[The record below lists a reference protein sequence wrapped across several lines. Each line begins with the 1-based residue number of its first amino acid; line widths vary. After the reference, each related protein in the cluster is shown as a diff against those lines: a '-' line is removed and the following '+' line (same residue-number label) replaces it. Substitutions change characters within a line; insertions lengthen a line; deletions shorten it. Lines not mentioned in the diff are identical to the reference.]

1 MNAGAK
7 LLIFKEIGKCLP
19 YKLIME
25 ICLRK
30 LSVVLKVVGKY
41 DSKRE
46 TQPERASLKLLMN
59 LCVVCNSFQNEPAFS
74 NPLARVID

>member
-1 MNAGAK
+1 M
-7 LLIFKEIGKCLP
+7 IQ
-19 YKLIME
+19 
-25 ICLRK
+25 
-30 LSVVLKVVGKY
+30 
-41 DSKRE
+41 KRE

>member
-41 DSKRE
+41 DSKKRDAAGACVSQITNE
-46 TQPERASLKLLMN
+46 SLRG
-59 LCVVCNSFQNEPAFS
+59 V
-74 NPLARVID
+74 

>member
-30 LSVVLKVVGKY
+30 LSVVLKVVGNMIQK
-41 DSKRE
+41 
-46 TQPERASLKLLMN
+46 ERRSRSVRL
-59 LCVVCNSFQNEPAFS
+59 S
-74 NPLARVID
+74 NY

>member
-1 MNAGAK
+1 
-7 LLIFKEIGKCLP
+7 
-19 YKLIME
+19 ME

-59 LCVVCNSFQNEPAFS
+59 LCVVCNSFQNELS
-74 NPLARVID
+74 IQ

>member
-1 MNAGAK
+1 
-7 LLIFKEIGKCLP
+7 
-19 YKLIME
+19 ME

-41 DSKRE
+41 DSKKRD
-46 TQPERASLKLLMN
+46 AAGA
-59 LCVVCNSFQNEPAFS
+59 CVSQITNESFQNEPAFS